1 MQMREKLDQHTVSET
16 SLDEIYKVW
25 ILTETPLP
33 IFLMTLTKLFI
44 FCDLQL

>member
-1 MQMREKLDQHTVSET
+1 MDQDTVSET

-25 ILTETPLP
+25 TLTETLPP
-33 IFLMTLTKLFI
+33 IFSMTLTKLFI